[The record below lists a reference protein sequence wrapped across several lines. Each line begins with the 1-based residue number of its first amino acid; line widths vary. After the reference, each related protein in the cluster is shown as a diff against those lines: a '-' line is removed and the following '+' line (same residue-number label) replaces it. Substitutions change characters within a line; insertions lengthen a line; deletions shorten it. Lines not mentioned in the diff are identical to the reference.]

1 MFFKYLIYFILCF
14 ISFMSFVTLI
24 YSIVNKN
31 KYVSKLIIPFIIIYV
46 LYYLGV
52 MLVWDAWYIP
62 IGLEILF
69 IYMFMVVAVVIYIIS
84 IIINIVKII
93 KSKVNEKST
102 KHLTI
107 MICLLIF
114 PIALLFA
121 NYIIVKS
128 TIADSDLYL
137 VYESSGNGGIGDSDT
152 FAYAIKDDGCIQFD
166 LGIEIGGAY
175 LKDFISS
182 KYEDIEFDIPDD
194 SSYIE
199 LDEYSILY
207 DDYARDDYIYKNGE
221 KVCKI
226 DTDKYFNIELS
237 SIYKK

>member
-69 IYMFMVVAVVIYIIS
+69 IYMFMVGAIVIYVIS
-84 IIINIVKII
+84 IIVNIVKII
-93 KSKVNEKST
+93 KSNVNEKST
-102 KHLTI
+102 RHLTI

-114 PIALLFA
+114 PIVLLFA
-121 NYIIVKS
+121 NYIIVKG

-137 VYESSGNGGIGDSDT
+137 VYESSGNGGIGDGDT
-152 FAYAIKDDGCIQFD
+152 FAYAIKDDECIQFD
-166 LGIEIGGAY
+166 LGIGIGGAY

-182 KYEDIEFDIPDD
+182 EYEDIEFDLPDD
-194 SSYIE
+194 SSYIV

-207 DDYARDDYIYKNGE
+207 DDYTDDGYIYKDGE

-226 DTDKYFNIELS
+226 DTDKYYNIELS